1 MILLRYNLDVWARYI
16 SIVPSLSENLN
27 EMYVCLNKMDQQ
39 TQICDFINRAKK
51 TRKLSRGNVFLTADE
66 KCELRPGNLINFNGE
81 LRCVIYI
88 LFFNNFPSNN
98 ICESKTQWKHVAAIT
113 RESTLP
119 RL

>member
-51 TRKLSRGNVFLTADE
+51 TRKLSRGNVFLTANE

-81 LRCVIYI
+81 LRSRNIYS
-88 LFFNNFPSNN
+88 LFQQFPF
-98 ICESKTQWKHVAAIT
+98 
-113 RESTLP
+113 
-119 RL
+119 